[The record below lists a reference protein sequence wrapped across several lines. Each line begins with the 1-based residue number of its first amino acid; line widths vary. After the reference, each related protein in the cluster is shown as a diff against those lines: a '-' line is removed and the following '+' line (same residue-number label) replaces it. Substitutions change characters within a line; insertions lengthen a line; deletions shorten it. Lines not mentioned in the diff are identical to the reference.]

1 MGVQNI
7 KQLTSKEQADKQSP
21 PCDMGACEKTHMYE
35 QLALVYRRYTKNGTV
50 PFVVMLTMRQP

>member
-1 MGVQNI
+1 
-7 KQLTSKEQADKQSP
+7 
-21 PCDMGACEKTHMYE
+21 MYE